1 MSKKQPTHQNLS
13 NRYGRQM
20 VLPGFSE
27 DVQKSIGNSHVGV
40 IGAGGL
46 GSAVLTYLA
55 AGGVGKLTIIDGDSV
70 ELINLHRQV
79 IHNPEMLDV
88 PKVESAREYLEI
100 LNPEVELNCINER
113 MSSKNAAQILS
124 ECDLVC
130 DCSDNFETR
139 YLIDDVCNE
148 LLMPVVY
155 GAVTGWHGQVTVF
168 LHNEDPDTEKKY
180 VKRLRDIFSAEPK
193 EGSVPK
199 SDVAGILG
207 SVAGMLGCM
216 MATEVIKLAGGL
228 ETTMASKIISIDG
241 RNMSFQEIKYR

>member
-13 NRYGRQM
+13 GRYARQM

-27 DVQKSIGNSHVGV
+27 DVQKRISQSHVGI

-55 AGGVGKLTIIDGDSV
+55 AGGVGKLTIIDGDTV

-100 LNPEVELNCINER
+100 LNPEVILNCINER
-113 MSSKNAAQILS
+113 LSSGNAAQIFS

-139 YLIDDVCNE
+139 YLIDDVCHE
-148 LLMPVVY
+148 LMLPVVY

-168 LHNEDPDTEKKY
+168 LHNEDPAAEKKS
-180 VKRLRDIFSAEPK
+180 VKRLRDLFSSEPQK
-193 EGSVPK
+193 GSVPK

-207 SVAGMLGCM
+207 PVAGMLGCM
-216 MATEVIKLAGGL
+216 MATEAMKLAGGL
-228 ETTMASKIISIDG
+228 EATMASKIISIDG
-241 RNMSFQEIKYR
+241 MNMSFQEIKY